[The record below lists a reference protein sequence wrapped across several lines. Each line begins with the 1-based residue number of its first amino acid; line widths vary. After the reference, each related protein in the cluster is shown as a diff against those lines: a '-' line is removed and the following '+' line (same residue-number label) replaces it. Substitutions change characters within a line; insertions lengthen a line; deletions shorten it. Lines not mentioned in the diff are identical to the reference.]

1 VRQWRLADGC
11 ASATPAGSVANAG
24 TNACSGTAAVRRL
37 HHARSVP
44 GHGRRL
50 LRKWRLA
57 HAAARG
63 NTAGADTGPDA
74 RANADTGART
84 LRRMHDAR
92 SVRRARW
99 RHVLSGWM
107 AAAGHA
113 DSRRT
118 AAATT
123 APATTAAARTNPR
136 RLHDARSIRGARW
149 RHVLHG
155 WMAAARHADS
165 RGSAAATAVTAAASK
180 RLHDT

>member
-1 VRQWRLADGC
+1 MRQWRLADGC

-50 LRKWRLA
+50 LRKWRLDN
-57 HAAARG
+57 AAARW

-92 SVRRARW
+92 SVRRDGRRLLRERW
-99 RHVLSGWM
+99 LAY
-107 AAAGHA
+107 AAAHRSAGTAA
-113 DSRRT
+113 DSDAHASSEWMHRRGSV
-118 AAATT
+118 
-123 APATTAAARTNPR
+123 RGYWRR
-136 RLHDARSIRGARW
+136 RLRERWMDSHQSDA
-149 RHVLHG
+149 VQ
-155 WMAAARHADS
+155 
-165 RGSAAATAVTAAASK
+165 
-180 RLHDT
+180 RLP